1 MCLIDGSNDGL
12 LNPGKTIQ
20 HELGIVR
27 TRVAS
32 VLRSIEVYPEFIDL
46 VFSFSYSLIF
56 KYKFTNP
63 VRFVVYISSAGSLP
77 NTHAYACGGCD
88 LLTRG
93 LWPTTHLIH
102 THSGCGRLVGGLST
116 TTHTNIDTGTPC
128 AECPAPYPNA
138 IHIPRHTE
146 KSSVFGYIA
155 CQLLGSVLEDV

>member
-1 MCLIDGSNDGL
+1 
-12 LNPGKTIQ
+12 
-20 HELGIVR
+20 
-27 TRVAS
+27 VAS

-102 THSGCGRLVGGLST
+102 THSGLRPPGRRPVNHHPHKHRHRHPMCRMPGSLPECY
-116 TTHTNIDTGTPC
+116 THTQT
-128 AECPAPYPNA
+128 
-138 IHIPRHTE
+138 HRE
-146 KSSVFGYIA
+146 KFGFWVYSMA
-155 CQLLGSVLEDV
+155 VAWKRFGRRVVQATMDLV